1 MPTLKAEAC
10 VNYLNDWYRL
20 NQQEKN
26 YLLMN
31 PWHLLAIKES
41 ANKALNEA
49 QSKFGAGSLHN
60 GAGDAFRHCYW
71 SALLAR
77 DIGPDAALA
86 FTTAH
91 EEKPGLPKTEIEMD
105 LFNNRV
111 GIEIG
116 RQSVRESDFIVASKC
131 LNALTNKRLKVLK

>member
-1 MPTLKAEAC
+1 MPTLKAGAC

-77 DIGPDAALA
+77 DIGARMLLLHLLRHTKKNPDYL
-86 FTTAH
+86 
-91 EEKPGLPKTEIEMD
+91 KRRLKWICSITELESKSVD
-105 LFNNRV
+105 NPCVRV
-111 GIEIG
+111 TLSLL
-116 RQSVRESDFIVASKC
+116 QSV
-131 LNALTNKRLKVLK
+131 